1 MDSSLMGELLSRI
14 DERTKNMES
23 RQIEEIEK
31 RESLAV
37 RVASLE
43 TWRNYLV
50 GAHSA
55 VVAALSAVGIYV
67 KAHK

>member
-1 MDSSLMGELLSRI
+1 MDSRDMGELLSLI
-14 DERTKNMES
+14 DERTQNMEK
-23 RQIEEIEK
+23 RQLDEIVK
-31 RESLAV
+31 RESLAT
-37 RVASLE
+37 RVESLE